1 MDPSHAEDEHTP
13 GDEYEMLAA
22 RTAEGDG
29 SLLVFLTGREFA
41 GKVLENMPSPD
52 SYEVCALVRD
62 AIESCI
68 SIMDNAG
75 TLPCQNFYTLARLE
89 TLLQANIQLEAAKVL
104 SAAIGTP
111 APEYLR
117 QLNAPVSFRIPAQE
131 QAKSVSQLIT
141 LTADEEVGIY
151 DVVGTRGLANTVFT
165 KSGSVVTPPLVL
177 VPSDTLIVTS
187 DVQPGIEGV
196 LTLVKR

>member
-1 MDPSHAEDEHTP
+1 
-13 GDEYEMLAA
+13 
-22 RTAEGDG
+22 
-29 SLLVFLTGREFA
+29 
-41 GKVLENMPSPD
+41 
-52 SYEVCALVRD
+52 
-62 AIESCI
+62 
-68 SIMDNAG
+68 
-75 TLPCQNFYTLARLE
+75 
-89 TLLQANIQLEAAKVL
+89 
-104 SAAIGTP
+104 
-111 APEYLR
+111 
-117 QLNAPVSFRIPAQE
+117 
-131 QAKSVSQLIT
+131 VSQLIT